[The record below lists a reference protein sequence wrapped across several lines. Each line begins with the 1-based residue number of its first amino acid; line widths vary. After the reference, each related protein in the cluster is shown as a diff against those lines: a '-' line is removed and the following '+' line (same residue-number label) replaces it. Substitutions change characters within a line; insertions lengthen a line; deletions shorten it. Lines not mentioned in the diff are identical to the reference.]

1 MTHDEIERL
10 WKEHGVAKGDAH
22 SETEYQIMHESFVN
36 GAEVAS
42 EKCEGYEFNNVPEPT
57 CAGWWWWKPEG
68 VLDWV
73 IIFVYRQLY
82 GTKLIIIHNGNE
94 RCRVGSRR
102 YEELYKRARWTGPIL
117 TPEAKPRPS
126 EDEERENERRFT
138 KLHCKSC
145 ACLFPP

>member
-57 CAGWWWWKPEG
+57 CAGWWWKRYKAGPWIMVYVRRDATGLKWVLEG
-68 VLDWV
+68 RGYDTDRPD
-73 IIFVYRQLY
+73 Y
-82 GTKLIIIHNGNE
+82 T
-94 RCRVGSRR
+94 
-102 YEELYKRARWTGPIL
+102 WTGPIDP
-117 TPEAKPRPS
+117 PEDKPRPS